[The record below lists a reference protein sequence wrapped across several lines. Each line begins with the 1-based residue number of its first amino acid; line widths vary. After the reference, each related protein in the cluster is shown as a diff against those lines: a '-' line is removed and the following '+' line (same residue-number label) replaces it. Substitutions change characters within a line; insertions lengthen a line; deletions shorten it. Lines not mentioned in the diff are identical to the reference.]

1 MKQAIYGGLVAF
13 VSSTQ
18 LFEPFETPKL
28 KQTYTRPDS
37 DYIGN
42 NVTCDT
48 AAYCAFQQ
56 TLYTATMT
64 DDLTLAP
71 RYTVNTN
78 ELIVGQ
84 NGITFALTCSNCAT
98 IIAGG

>member
-1 MKQAIYGGLVAF
+1 MKQAIYGLLVAF
-13 VSSTQ
+13 VSSAQ

-28 KQTYTRPDS
+28 KQTYTRPDY

-64 DDLTLAP
+64 NDLSLAP
-71 RYTVNTN
+71 RYTVNT
-78 ELIVGQ
+78 
-84 NGITFALTCSNCAT
+84 
-98 IIAGG
+98 